1 MNAEEVAEVLDKAHD
16 ELLVRG
22 WAKGSG
28 VDDEG
33 RVCALVALGAAL
45 HPELTSRA
53 VLCRP
58 FDKKTEAAG
67 IAFRDYIDDCIP
79 AWNDAPERT
88 IDDVLD
94 AFRHAAK
101 RVRNGE

>member
-1 MNAEEVAEVLDKAHD
+1 MSAEEVAEVLEKAHD

-22 WAKGSG
+22 WSKGRG
-28 VDDEG
+28 VDKEG

-45 HPELTSRA
+45 HPELSTDQI
-53 VLCRP
+53 LCRP
-58 FDKKTEAAG
+58 FDNATEAAG
-67 IAFRDYIDDCIP
+67 IVLRDSVGCIP